1 MPDGLVRIQGG
12 GDTHFITFSCYQRH
26 ALLSSTRTREIFER
40 SLEKARE
47 KYRFQL
53 FGYVI
58 MPEHIHLLMSEPQ
71 NGALASAIQAIK
83 QSVSRK
89 FLTGDGHFWQE
100 RYYDVNVFTNKK
112 HVEKLRYIHR
122 NPVARGLVEKP
133 EDWQW
138 SSFNHYATGVQGVV
152 EIASP
157 WNAFSRER
165 DGIVPTV
172 KVRPALAQNQG

>member
-1 MPDGLVRIQGG
+1 MPDGLVRLQGG
-12 GDTHFITFSCYQRH
+12 GDTHFITFSCYRRH
-26 ALLSSTRTREIFER
+26 ALLSSLRSREIFEQ
-40 SLEKARE
+40 SLEKFRE
-47 KYRFQL
+47 RYRFQL

-89 FLTGDGHFWQE
+89 FLTGDGPFWQE
-100 RYYDVNVFTNKK
+100 RYYDFNVFTHKK
-112 HVEKLRYIHR
+112 HVEKLRYVHR
-122 NPVARGLVEKP
+122 NPVTRGLVEKP

-138 SSFNHYATGVQGVV
+138 SSFNHYATGARGVV

-165 DGIVPTV
+165 DGTVPRV
-172 KVRPALAQNQG
+172 KVRPALAQTQG